1 MHEFPLK
8 GWNAMSTCLE
18 NWLVALV
25 VFGTVY
31 EAGRAEHWCGWI
43 AVSLAVW
50 LALEVIQ
57 QPQTNG

>member
-1 MHEFPLK
+1 
-8 GWNAMSTCLE
+8 MSTCLE

>member
-1 MHEFPLK
+1 
-8 GWNAMSTCLE
+8 MSTCLE

-25 VFGTVY
+25 VFVAVY
-31 EAGRAEHWCGWI
+31 ELGKAAHWCGWI
-43 AVSLAVW
+43 AAGLAVW